1 VARAFPSPPSGAGP
15 GEHEQGTKAG
25 ASMCTVGLMLSGCTI
40 EDTMPGSPSFL
51 NGQIKGGDVIE
62 LVDGK
67 VVSLDT
73 LVDLIRGADRPG
85 SKMELQLRGPDRT
98 LKTIHLLRQPRTQ
111 VLERRDLFLMLDE
124 MRSMAS
130 SHAMEQ
136 RGKKKPDENLIRF
149 LNKTIEDLTSAI
161 RKVEKF
167 EHAAQTKEREL
178 RDFIDRVSAV
188 TNQYLG
194 RLDHAL
200 ASSADDNAE
209 SLELVKSDETTDLG
223 QRARENPWGS
233 SHGARNLEIQKR
245 ASDAEAALL
254 VQQQAHAAVML
265 RMQAEVQSL
274 QDQLAFARARGDEP
288 SPTNSDDVTLSGQLS
303 RAKTKMAKLEA
314 ELSVAKESLQ
324 TKNAAISSTRLEAQ
338 AAMDAGRADRESLK
352 ACREA
357 LQQAQQDLKNLQ
369 RSADAARVGAPP
381 LGGSNVGENAV
392 VASLEAQI
400 ARMTSEHV
408 SLAARAAAA
417 EKAANQA
424 KEEARILL
432 RKRQADQSALAQ
444 VEADV
449 MAVMS
454 SADSGHSS
462 TTSISAVAR
471 VPPGGGGG
479 AVGNVGN
486 PQTQH
491 SAHEIA
497 GHELAALDGGVLM
510 PAQREGVEGAEEAGD
525 AAVHEMGRGGEDD
538 ASENPN
544 ANPEKHKYEAAIIK
558 IGGLQQKVAELQN
571 VIKSYQKDGKTGVLE
586 MQSVTRSAT
595 EAKKELDAERQRRNE
610 ERSQLTGQFEQ
621 TRKTLEEK
629 LAVAEKARTKL
640 QHVLQKKEEQLDKI
654 SEQAQ
659 KASTRMKEEMNSMQA
674 RHEAA
679 WQRTADAV
687 DRLEGETRTAQAER
701 DAAVKAREQQ
711 EERMALLESENK
723 RLEAAAAEAAGEAQ
737 KEVLA
742 AKDGLRTE
750 LEGKEQEC
758 AKRVKEITDET
769 TLKVAALQEQ
779 LRAAHDSVADSYAMV
794 AQAQAKCVEEVEKAR
809 TKEAASKKEVRE
821 AKEQL
826 QAEVKKIQRHL
837 AGVTGVKDT
846 EIERLCTRVATLEMT
861 GTKKKIQKSV
871 PEYVYL

>member
-1 VARAFPSPPSGAGP
+1 
-15 GEHEQGTKAG
+15 
-25 ASMCTVGLMLSGCTI
+25 MCTVGLMLSGCTI

-62 LVDGK
+62 LVDNK
-67 VVSLDT
+67 SVSLDT

-130 SHAMEQ
+130 SNAMEQ

-149 LNKTIEDLTSAI
+149 LNKTIEDLTAAI

-178 RDFIDRVSAV
+178 RDFIDRVGAV

-209 SLELVKSDETTDLG
+209 SLELVKSDDTTDVG
-223 QRARENPWGS
+223 QRARENPRGS
-233 SHGARNLEIQKR
+233 SHGARNLEMEKR
-245 ASDAEAALL
+245 AADAEAALL

-324 TKNAAISSTRLEAQ
+324 TKNTAISATRLEAQ

-454 SADSGHSS
+454 SADGGHTS
-462 TTSISAVAR
+462 TTSTNSISAAAR
-471 VPPGGGGG
+471 VPLGGGGG
-479 AVGNVGN
+479 GVGNVGN
-486 PQTQH
+486 PHPQTQH
-491 SAHEIA
+491 SAHELA
-497 GHELAALDGGVLM
+497 GHELAPPDGGVAL
-510 PAQREGVEGAEEAGD
+510 PAQREGVGGAEEEGH
-525 AAVHEMGRGGEDD
+525 VVLHGMGRGGEDD
-538 ASENPN
+538 ASENPHRD

-595 EAKKELDAERQRRNE
+595 EAKKELEAERQRRNE
-610 ERSQLTGQFEQ
+610 ERSQLSAQFEQ

-687 DRLEGETRTAQAER
+687 DRLEGETRTAQTER

-711 EERMALLESENK
+711 EERMAFLESENK

-742 AKDGLRTE
+742 AQDGLRIE
-750 LEGKEQEC
+750 LEGREQEC
-758 AKRVKEITDET
+758 AKRVKEITDES

-794 AQAQAKCVEEVEKAR
+794 AQAQGKCVDEVEKAR
-809 TKEAASKKEVRE
+809 SKEAASKKELKE

-846 EIERLCTRVATLEMT
+846 EIERLSTRVSTLEMT
-861 GTKKKIQKSV
+861 GSRSLLTLTGSRSLLKVSFDT
-871 PEYVYL
+871 